1 MAARRE
7 PGIGGLPANEY
18 DPPWGHM
25 GMGSTR
31 LDIQQKKN
39 SNRIRF
45 VFHEDA
51 LDYSIED
58 GSGSRAFSVDY
69 AEIGRDR
76 QTLVERNQWLRNV
89 GLLWLALG
97 AGLTAYSLTTPDGL
111 RVSIWL
117 VVGAACYA
125 FYRLRSTRFT
135 LVSSDK
141 GNLCVIDDA
150 DGARILD
157 EIATRRAR
165 YLRNEYDFMPE
176 GETAEQHRKRF
187 NWLHREGV
195 LSDEELAER
204 LERVGLLDVPADTAA
219 SVPAGIRLN

>member
-1 MAARRE
+1 M
-7 PGIGGLPANEY
+7 
-18 DPPWGHM
+18 
-25 GMGSTR
+25 
-31 LDIQQKKN
+31 DIQQKKN

-45 VFHEDA
+45 AFHDDA
-51 LDYSIED
+51 LDYAIED

-69 AEIGRDR
+69 GQIGRDR

-89 GLLWLALG
+89 GLMWLALG
-97 AGLTAYSLTTPDGL
+97 AGLTAYSLTTPQGL

-150 DGARILD
+150 DGQRILD
-157 EIATRRAR
+157 EIATRRAA
-165 YLRNEYDFMPE
+165 YLRSEYDFMPA
-176 GETAEQHRKRF
+176 GETPEQHRKRF

-204 LERVGLLDVPADTAA
+204 LAQVGAQDAPPLVTDAA
-219 SVPAGIRLN
+219 PAGVRLN

>member
-1 MAARRE
+1 M
-7 PGIGGLPANEY
+7 
-18 DPPWGHM
+18 
-25 GMGSTR
+25 
-31 LDIQQKKN
+31 DIQQKKN

-45 VFHEDA
+45 VFNDDA

-58 GSGSRAFSVDY
+58 GSGSRAFSVEY

-97 AGLTAYSLTTPDGL
+97 AGLTTYSFTVPDGP

-117 VVGAACYA
+117 LVGAACYA
-125 FYRLRSTRFT
+125 FYRFRSTRFT

-157 EIATRRAR
+157 EIARRRASW
-165 YLRNEYDFMPE
+165 LRNEYDFMPE
-176 GETAEQHRKRF
+176 GETPEQHRKRF

-204 LERVGLLDVPADTAA
+204 LAQVGLLEAPVSRDE
-219 SVPAGIRLN
+219 SVPIGVRLN